1 MALPVQDTPLY
12 DVEIPSSGEKIKY
25 RPFLIKEEKALLI
38 AQQSE
43 NSGTMVNTLKSVIDS
58 CTLGKVDIEKLA
70 LFDLEYLFTQIR
82 AKSVGEVVELLFSCD
97 EDHGEEDNKR
107 AKVQISIDLT
117 NIKVQKNDNHSKK
130 VELFGD
136 TGVVMKYPSF
146 DMLQAMETLEG
157 NDIDTIFNVVAS
169 CIDYIYSGD
178 ELFYAKETKHE
189 EIIQFLNNLTQEQ
202 FKKLQVFFETMP
214 RLTTNVKY
222 KCPVCDKQHDKT
234 IEGLNNFF

>member
-1 MALPVQDTPLY
+1 MALPVQDNPLY
-12 DVEIPSSGEKIKY
+12 DVEVPSSGEKIKY

-43 NSGTMVNTLKSVIDS
+43 DSTTMVNTLKGVIES

-82 AKSVGEVVELLFSCD
+82 AKSVGEVVDLLFSCD
-97 EDHGEEDNKR
+97 EDHGEDNKK
-107 AKVQISIDLT
+107 AKVKISIDLT
-117 NIKVQKNDNHSKK
+117 NIKVQRNDKHSKK
-130 VELFGD
+130 IELFGD

-146 DMLQAMETLEG
+146 EMLKAMETLEG

-169 CIDYIYSGD
+169 CIDYIYSG
-178 ELFYAKETKHE
+178 EEIYYAKETPKE
-189 EIIQFLNNLTQEQ
+189 EILQFLNNLTQEQ
-202 FKKLQVFFETMP
+202 FKKLQAFFETMP
-214 RLTTNVKY
+214 KLTTDVKY
-222 KCPVCDKQHDKT
+222 KCPVCDKQHDKK